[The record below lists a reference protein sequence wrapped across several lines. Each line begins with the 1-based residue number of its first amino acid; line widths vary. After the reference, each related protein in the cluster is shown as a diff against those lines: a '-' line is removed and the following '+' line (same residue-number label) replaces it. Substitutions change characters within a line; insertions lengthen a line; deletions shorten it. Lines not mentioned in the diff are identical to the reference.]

1 MNAHSPIT
9 NAAIAS
15 AGLLRQIRA
24 AAQADQL
31 VGLDDL
37 ADRNPAVL
45 RSNLRRSLQR
55 LADDG
60 LVETRTAIE
69 GGVDCYHLTE
79 AGARA
84 VLALDIAEGLADAGI
99 RAAGDP
105 PQSTEPERCS
115 IDQLYPNPDNPGG
128 ERDEDAEQ
136 DEALAASILEA
147 GDILQPLLV
156 DPPDAS
162 GARMIVFGHRRWRIA
177 RRLRDEGLLPAA
189 LVFGLPIRERQPAEG
204 ETEDQARANRLVLAI
219 MENHQRLDVSPW
231 QDAQAL
237 LKLSELEGL
246 SARAV
251 AFRVGRASPG
261 SETGV
266 KNVQEKIKVAKE
278 ATKDNVRRHL
288 AGEISFKDLI
298 GTLSPGLS
306 AKQQLLLVEM
316 ADVAWKWGDRG
327 KGRVDCRCLDPY
339 PHGGSMGLV
348 EARLCG
354 FQYFRGSVSFDL
366 HAEAWE
372 VLAQLGGAPVEGEDE
387 ASRQDRLHRFRRK
400 VVSEARAEEARAANR
415 YITKWLNVG
424 KEAPQAAKPEPAE
437 TAPLPPLSPHF
448 NPAPAPIA
456 PAAPATPPEPPPGKP
471 AIPQLDDACAL
482 ALVELGDAVTSDA
495 ANDSAWAGSASRS
508 VRIGRYWLYRSYQ
521 VLTSLGLVVGHHNA
535 ETGGKPYA
543 ALTILGCQWLA
554 EHGWP
559 DDEPRLRANLLAACG
574 FDPDRAAP
582 ATDWLNLDL
591 LVSGAELVD
600 DREPEASE
608 PAEADLAP
616 APVQDPPPAVTQ
628 AETDAFATLWL
639 AAGETLSICRDL
651 DGASI
656 DGAPVPDERWSKTLY
671 DLQMALM
678 TASAA
683 VPQAVRDK
691 ARRPSRPD
699 IEPPARVLFTL
710 REGQVVG
717 TGGAQTYRLLD
728 RRKSGK
734 SVAFDV
740 QSIRNGKDYGKPR
753 GIYLADIRSVEEEA

>member
-354 FQYFRGSVSFDL
+354 FQYFRGWVSFDL

-448 NPAPAPIA
+448 NPAPAPVA
-456 PAAPATPPEPPPGKP
+456 PAAAATPPAPAPEPDKP
-471 AIPQLDDACAL
+471 AVPQLDDACLL
-482 ALVELGDAVTSDA
+482 ALVELAEAVSQPSPHHLEGWGA
-495 ANDSAWAGSASRS
+495 ESRWARIGKYWLSRS
-508 VRIGRYWLYRSYQ
+508 FQELRAA
-521 VLTSLGLVVGHHNA
+521 GLILSKHDADV
-535 ETGGKPYA
+535 GGKPYA
-543 ALTILGCQWLA
+543 ALTMAGLQRLVDL
-554 EHGWP
+554 GWP
-559 DDEPRLRANLLAACG
+559 AAELCLLDNLRRACGASEPRAKA
-574 FDPDRAAP
+574 DWV
-582 ATDWLNLDL
+582 TDWL
-591 LVSGAELVD
+591 VVHD
-600 DREPEASE
+600 D
-608 PAEADLAP
+608 AP
-616 APVQDPPPAVTQ
+616 AVLTPDADPPAQPEEV
-628 AETDAFATLWL
+628 
-639 AAGETLSICRDL
+639 S
-651 DGASI
+651 
-656 DGAPVPDERWSKTLY
+656 P
-671 DLQMALM
+671 
-678 TASAA
+678 
-683 VPQAVRDK
+683 
-691 ARRPSRPD
+691 
-699 IEPPARVLFTL
+699 EPPTGDPIVRGLRLALIESHAANRTL
-710 REGQVVG
+710 RGIVE
-717 TGGAQTYRLLD
+717 RLLD
-728 RRKSGK
+728 GSGVGDEELTA
-734 SVAFDV
+734 SLDQLTAAERAATPFL
-740 QSIRNGKDYGKPR
+740 PR
-753 GIYLADIRSVEEEA
+753 EA